1 MATNSR
7 SFFNL
12 LYLDIGKMSTYSGW
26 LRIIKW
32 FFLLFLVLRI
42 LSQHFLS
49 FATFDVI
56 RNNATTFYIFRDFCI
71 ISRIFMSFAKIFRNL
86 FVISYIQRFS
96 LFRSG
101 PCVRLWWCTTRKK
114 QRAFSSLWQTEH
126 RPRSAS
132 RDPAGAVLAL
142 QRSDIQW
149 LQQARLCVIQAPRH

>member
-1 MATNSR
+1 MAINSR
-7 SFFNL
+7 TFFYL
-12 LYLDIGKMSTYSGW
+12 LYLDIGKMSTYTGW
-26 LRIIKW
+26 LRITRW
-32 FFLLFLVLRI
+32 FFLLFLMLKYFRNI
-42 LSQHFLS
+42 SCLSQHLMLFTKL
-49 FATFDVI
+49 
-56 RNNATTFYIFRDFCI
+56 YIFRNSCI

-114 QRAFSSLWQTEH
+114 QRAFSSLWHTEH